1 MPDTDAATS
10 PWLMSDAD
18 LNRVVRRDKRLARWT
33 GWPVAA
39 VLVLAS
45 AGLAAASFRIDR
57 EAFGVPLASMLVV
70 SAFLLVAAVVVP
82 IVIFALH
89 RARQRRWERR
99 ERECRELAHIAKTI
113 KDPALG
119 DLVTFNFRLMDRFVA
134 VAITQSRTSYLACLG
149 AATAGLLVLLV
160 GATTALTV
168 HGLANQITASALTA
182 VGVGVGSYLSVS
194 FLRPFE
200 MTSKQMSYY
209 YGQPLVHCYLLHAE
223 WLGER
228 FEEDADPANRW
239 KVRHE
244 LIRAALSAGQS
255 AQDHLLDLQL
265 GVEKL
270 AAQASPNGNKPVSA
284 IP

>member
-1 MPDTDAATS
+1 MPDTDAKTS

-18 LNRVVRRDKRLARWT
+18 LKRVIRGDKRLARWT
-33 GWPVAA
+33 AWPVAT

-45 AGLAAASFRIDR
+45 VGLATASFRIDR
-57 EAFGVPLASMLVV
+57 QAFGVPLASMLVV
-70 SAFLLVAAVVVP
+70 SAFLLVAAVVAP
-82 IVIFALH
+82 MIIFGLH

-119 DLVTFNFRLMDRFVA
+119 DLVTFNFRLMDRFFA
-134 VAITQSRTSYLACLG
+134 VAIAQSRTSYLACLG

-168 HGLANQITASALTA
+168 HGLASQITAGALTA
-182 VGVGVGSYLSVS
+182 VGAGVGSYLSVS

-200 MTSKQMSYY
+200 MTSRQMSYY

-244 LIRAALSAGQS
+244 LIRAALRASQN

-265 GVEKL
+265 GVPKVG
-270 AAQASPNGNKPVSA
+270 AQASPNGNKPVF
-284 IP
+284 P